1 MQSRRRKIVHS
12 SLYDTARKSPAT
24 IRTRSWGFLPS
35 ESLFV
40 SHFMSPSICILS
52 LSQSNLNLDLDL
64 DPTSTHL
71 SMTSTLPSHTSSYA
85 QARCTCTCQK
95 KASDRAGD
103 PVPPHFPLHLPELSN
118 FKPLRPL
125 CMTYGP
131 THPVSLGTS
140 NANEDRYDDHCN
152 RLDKLD
158 GRRVSVH
165 TAQRA
170 NKDRMKGPWVAKL
183 DSYTGILKIHSFAF
197 PLRFFS
203 SFKVSVV
210 FPS

>member
-52 LSQSNLNLDLDL
+52 LSQSDLNLDLYL

-95 KASDRAGD
+95 KSFRTRRRPSSVTFPSTLTRA
-103 PVPPHFPLHLPELSN
+103 
-118 FKPLRPL
+118 FKLQTPS
-125 CMTYGP
+125 P
-131 THPVSLGTS
+131 TVHDVWS
-140 NANEDRYDDHCN
+140 NAPRFTRHVQ
-152 RLDKLD
+152 RK
-158 GRRVSVH
+158 RR
-165 TAQRA
+165 
-170 NKDRMKGPWVAKL
+170 
-183 DSYTGILKIHSFAF
+183 
-197 PLRFFS
+197 
-203 SFKVSVV
+203 
-210 FPS
+210 